1 MTHSTTFTFLAQFF
15 SLSALPRCLSKKNKL
30 QNQPCSV
37 VSKARK
43 SIANQ
48 LHRIKGQVN
57 AQFSFPGH
65 QRHLHVLALGL
76 TFSAIQIKTG
86 FFPFAN
92 QEKGLS
98 CVSPEVFWP
107 FRGTASTSRG
117 SCSWGYHN
125 DLTKDLFLQ
134 HYQSLPLCDKM

>member
-15 SLSALPRCLSKKNKL
+15 SLSALPGCLRKKNKL
-30 QNQPCSV
+30 QNQSRSV

-48 LHRIKGQVN
+48 QHRIKGQAN

-86 FFPFAN
+86 FVPFPN

-98 CVSPEVFWP
+98 HVSPEVFWP
-107 FRGTASTSRG
+107 LPETVTTSGG